1 MRKIILFALFTLTT
15 LSAKAHSQEEQVNIN
30 VAGIDLTISPSG
42 PFSRVHTF
50 SRYAKYRSHLA
61 LFELGFNI
69 PTNVSYGTY
78 NGTVEPWFNLIDAK
92 STQFTF
98 NVFSVGTRLS
108 PNGTVGLSAAL
119 GITWSNYVFETPT
132 RVKRTDGML
141 TAEPVDT
148 KGWVKSK
155 INTFALHLP
164 ILLEVGQ
171 RKGFFAAVGGYGD
184 LVVGSRSKIKYSK
197 HNKEINRGLNLPLL
211 QAGVTARVGYRRVY
225 MFGNYSLTELFRNE
239 GPSTNILTIGLGIG
253 F

>member
-1 MRKIILFALFTLTT
+1 MRKIILFALFTLAT

-30 VAGIDLTISPSG
+30 VAGIDLTISSNG
-42 PFSRVHTF
+42 PFSPSVHTF
-50 SRYAKYRSHLA
+50 SRHAKYRSHLA

-69 PTNVSYGTY
+69 PTNVSYGT
-78 NGTVEPWFNLIDAK
+78 TEPWFNLIDAK
-92 STQFTF
+92 STQYTF

-132 RVKRTDGML
+132 RVQRTDGMI

-164 ILLEVGQ
+164 ILLEFGQ
-171 RKGFFAAVGGYGD
+171 RRGFFAAVGGYGD

-197 HNKEINRGLNLPLL
+197 HNKEINRGLNMPLF

-225 MFGNYSLTELFRNE
+225 LFGNYSLTELFRNE

>member
-1 MRKIILFALFTLTT
+1 MRKIILFALFTLAT

-78 NGTVEPWFNLIDAK
+78 NGTVEPWFNLIDTK
-92 STQFTF
+92 STQYTF

-132 RVKRTDGML
+132 RVQRTDGMI

>member
-1 MRKIILFALFTLTT
+1 MRKIILFALFTLAT

-78 NGTVEPWFNLIDAK
+78 NGTVEPWFNLIDTK
-92 STQFTF
+92 STQYTF

-119 GITWSNYVFETPT
+119 GIPWSNYVFETPT
-132 RVKRTDGML
+132 RVQRTDGMI

>member
-1 MRKIILFALFTLTT
+1 MRKIILFALFTLAT

-78 NGTVEPWFNLIDAK
+78 NGTVEPWFNLIDTK
-92 STQFTF
+92 STQYTF

-132 RVKRTDGML
+132 RVQRTDGMI

-239 GPSTNILTIGLGIG
+239 GPATNILTIGLGLG